1 MIAELQIRLQ
11 FVFYFETV
19 SIFYAGQFSSDR
31 RLKLHPVN
39 FYSFLRREHFEFA
52 QFVAECLMNVTLERE
67 SRYPRTESRR
77 SESETLKFEIFFHPE
92 TYITITSPRKI

>member
-52 QFVAECLMNVTLERE
+52 QFVAECLMNVTLG
-67 SRYPRTESRR
+67 
-77 SESETLKFEIFFHPE
+77 KGIEISKDRIAKIGIRNFKIRDFFSSKNIH
-92 TYITITSPRKI
+92 YDHFS